1 VAQEDSGQ
9 AQPQGSARPAPVA
22 TSEARLIA
30 LIVISASLAIMAVLG
45 LVAISTSKDPTENA
59 YKVLTIILPMIGAWV
74 GTVLA
79 FYFGKENYSA
89 AAASTHDL
97 VRQLSSDEKLK
108 QIPVDSVMIAIK
120 DATTLVLAPP
130 KTEATVKLKAD
141 LIDGCL
147 VPKSRNRLP
156 ILSGAGMILYVVH
169 RSLIDGFLVQRV
181 AAGQPLADLTLADML
196 KQPDIAGS
204 IRDAFGTVKP
214 KTTLADVKAQM
225 DGIPNCADV
234 FVTEDGS
241 RNTKVLGWITNV
253 MVAERARV

>member
-1 VAQEDSGQ
+1 
-9 AQPQGSARPAPVA
+9 
-22 TSEARLIA
+22 
-30 LIVISASLAIMAVLG
+30 
-45 LVAISTSKDPTENA
+45 
-59 YKVLTIILPMIGAWV
+59 MIGAWV

-89 AAASTHDL
+89 AAASTHEL

-120 DATTLVLAPP
+120 DATTLVLTPP
-130 KTEATVKLKAD
+130 KTEATVRLKAD

-147 VPKSRNRLP
+147 VPKNRNRLP